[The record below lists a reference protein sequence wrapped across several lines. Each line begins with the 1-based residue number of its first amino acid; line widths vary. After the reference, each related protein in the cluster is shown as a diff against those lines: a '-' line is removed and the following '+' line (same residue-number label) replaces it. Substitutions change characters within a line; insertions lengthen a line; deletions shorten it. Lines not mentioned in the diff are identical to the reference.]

1 MYNLHETYMLGTLF
15 ALPQNWNA
23 RYRTTLLHRIS
34 SMLLGC
40 KQHNLHLLYHT
51 QKHDTQVEENTVH
64 VTFTGW

>member
-1 MYNLHETYMLGTLF
+1 
-15 ALPQNWNA
+15 
-23 RYRTTLLHRIS
+23 
-34 SMLLGC
+34 MLLGC